1 MKKETWDSRMLIIK
15 PWIDDFNLS
24 TNDYAAAVQLSIT
37 LGDDAKTD
45 KLRGTYWTAIR
56 NICSSMEGFPE
67 QFKHKSR
74 GPTPGTV
81 LRKKF
86 REKLREVSSKVKDSG
101 RVITSEGTPSLE
113 NLRVDAEFCDNDVG
127 IEKGKRVRDICAE
140 YNLADENVHIYLK
153 DCSPKRLK
161 GRKSRYDGGRS
172 GAYNGRNQW
181 PL

>member
-15 PWIDDFNLS
+15 PWIDDFLS
-24 TNDYAAAVQLSIT
+24 PNDAKNAVLLSIT
-37 LGDDAKTD
+37 LGDSAKTD
-45 KLRGTYWTAIR
+45 ELRGKYWSAIR
-56 NICSSMEGFPE
+56 DIGSIMEGFPE
-67 QFKHKSR
+67 QFKQKSR
-74 GPTPGTV
+74 GPTAGTV
-81 LRKKF
+81 LRMEF

-101 RVITSEGTPSLE
+101 QVITSDGSPSLE

-127 IEKGKRVRDICAE
+127 VEKEKRVRAICAE
-140 YNLADENVHIYLK
+140 YNLTQENVNIHLK

-172 GAYNGRNQW
+172 GAYNGGNRW